1 MSVDGGGV
9 DSVVNINCTV
19 GNRETPLQKK
29 QYLKEGRWVVA
40 RERGILIRRHLESDT
55 GGLYVESM
63 IYETRINEIVP
74 ISEH

>member
-1 MSVDGGGV
+1 M
-9 DSVVNINCTV
+9 
-19 GNRETPLQKK
+19 
-29 QYLKEGRWVVA
+29 VA

-55 GGLYVESM
+55 GRLYVVSM